1 MEIIKAGVIG
11 DPIEHSLSPT
21 IHNHWLKEKNIKGKY
36 EAIKISK
43 NELEQYLLSF
53 SEKEITGIN
62 ITIPHKESAYHI
74 VKNFAI
80 IDETT
85 KKLEAINC
93 LYKKNNKIYATN
105 TDYQGFKQSFEK
117 QANLKLEDKKIALIG
132 IGGAGKAIL
141 HGLLNEKNNKIY
153 LINRTYEKALFY
165 QQGFENQVVAGAMS
179 ELEEVLQAVDV
190 VINTSSMGLNNEN
203 NLEIDFSK
211 LKNQKICY
219 DIVYKPEITKFLSD
233 AKTHNH
239 KIITGLGM
247 LIYQA
252 QPAFEHFFQEKI
264 EVKQDIFTLLNE
276 KINP

>member
-11 DPIEHSLSPT
+11 DPIEHSLSPM
-21 IHNHWLKEKNIKGKY
+21 IHNHWLKEKNIKGEY
-36 EAIKISK
+36 EAINIKK
-43 NELEQYLLSF
+43 NDLAQYLLTF
-53 SEKEITGIN
+53 SKKEITGIN
-62 ITIPHKESAYHI
+62 ITIPHKENAFHI

-80 IDETT
+80 IDGET

-93 LYKKNNKIYATN
+93 LYKKENKIYATN
-105 TDYQGFKQSFEK
+105 TDYQGFKESFEK

-141 HGLLNEKNNKIY
+141 QGLLNEKNNKIY

-165 QQGFENQVVAGAMS
+165 QQKFKNQVVAGDMS
-179 ELEEVLQAVDV
+179 ELGGVLQAVDII
-190 VINTSSMGLNNEN
+190 INASSMGLNNSN

-211 LKNQKICY
+211 LKDQKICY

-252 QPAFEHFFQEKI
+252 QPAFEYFFQEKI
-264 EVKQDIFTLLNE
+264 TVKQNIFTLLNK

>member
-1 MEIIKAGVIG
+1 
-11 DPIEHSLSPT
+11 
-21 IHNHWLKEKNIKGKY
+21 
-36 EAIKISK
+36 
-43 NELEQYLLSF
+43 
-53 SEKEITGIN
+53 
-62 ITIPHKESAYHI
+62 
-74 VKNFAI
+74 
-80 IDETT
+80 
-85 KKLEAINC
+85 
-93 LYKKNNKIYATN
+93 
-105 TDYQGFKQSFEK
+105 
-117 QANLKLEDKKIALIG
+117 
-132 IGGAGKAIL
+132 
-141 HGLLNEKNNKIY
+141 
-153 LINRTYEKALFY
+153 
-165 QQGFENQVVAGAMS
+165 VVAGAMS